1 MGPQDQG
8 LWEVPIWFIR
18 VDLVARPGS
27 QDLWETTMT
36 DSTTAPPTSRELRL
50 LGAAF
55 LLQAIGSA
63 VSGLVLAPVDLLANS
78 APDDMAATMAD
89 IAANE
94 WQLRASILGEMVTAG
109 GIIAL
114 AVMLY
119 RVLRRHGPNVAGV
132 ALGLYVV
139 EAALLAFREVVV
151 FELWWTSDQAA
162 AHGFSDTLLQQSA
175 ALYESQ
181 AFAYSLHTLVFAAGA
196 TIFYLLFA
204 RSGLLPRPL
213 IALGLIAAPLALAG
227 ETLAVLGVDGPLLLF
242 LPNLPFELGTGLW
255 LAVYARSAN

>member
-1 MGPQDQG
+1 MG
-8 LWEVPIWFIR
+8 EC
-18 VDLVARPGS
+18 
-27 QDLWETTMT
+27 MT
-36 DSTTAPPTSRELRL
+36 DTTTYSPPVSRNLRL

-63 VSGLVLAPVDLLANS
+63 VSGLLLAPVDLLANA

-114 AVMLY
+114 GVMLY
-119 RVLRRHGPNVAGV
+119 TVLRRHGQNVAAV
-132 ALGLYVV
+132 ALGLYLV
-139 EAALLAFREVVV
+139 EAALLAFREVLV

-162 AHGFSDTLLQQSA
+162 TEGGADTLVTRGA

-196 TIFYLLFA
+196 TIFYVLFA
-204 RSGLLPRPL
+204 RARILPRPL
-213 IALGLIAAPLALAG
+213 MVLGLIAAPLALVSQ
-227 ETLAVLGVDGPLLLF
+227 VLVVVGVDVPLLLF
-242 LPNLPFELGTGLW
+242 LPNLPFELGAGLW
-255 LAVYARSAN
+255 LALYGRSATREVGQ